1 MTHGGPHSLVAPPPW
16 WKCSALGREDSSN
29 SQGCVCVHIPK
40 FVCLFLP
47 GYSCV
52 NTEAHVTVCSPGWVS
67 CVSGLRFVWNYIVV
81 CALGSDPGVFPNR
94 GSRAGIHVCGPVLCR
109 YLHATAC
116 ASVHTG
122 VDKKCVFSSVLAF
135 VHGCA
140 RTCVLRGRWAQELT
154 PLYGGAAGSRSG
166 VLCVLGEMRPREA
179 GGWPGSG
186 RLPPHLRAASAA
198 ARGARRAHSSGGGN
212 SAAAGPAAAIRSTL
226 ELTPRD
232 RRCGP
237 AEPPEGASVGGRGP
251 VDPRRPGA
259 PAPAAGRPHAT
270 DGEDPGPVHHR
281 AGRHA

>member
-16 WKCSALGREDSSN
+16 SQCSAPGREDSSN
-29 SQGCVCVHIPK
+29 SQGRACAHIPK
-40 FVCLFLP
+40 SLCLFLP

-52 NTEAHVTVCSPGWVS
+52 NTEAHVTVCSPGWFLV
-67 CVSGLRFVWNYIVV
+67 CQGSGLYGTILL

-94 GSRAGIHVCGPVLCR
+94 GPRAGIHVCGSVLCR

-166 VLCVLGEMRPREA
+166 VLCVLGEMGPREA

-186 RLPPHLRAASAA
+186 RLPPPPPRRQRRR
-198 ARGARRAHSSGGGN
+198 ARGSPGALERR
-212 SAAAGPAAAIRSTL
+212 RQQ
-226 ELTPRD
+226 
-232 RRCGP
+232 RR
-237 AEPPEGASVGGRGP
+237 RGP
-251 VDPRRPGA
+251 GRRHQIDAGTDTARPPLRPG
-259 PAPAAGRPHAT
+259 
-270 DGEDPGPVHHR
+270 
-281 AGRHA
+281 